1 MCIAKKEKNNN
12 IVTKVVH
19 ICIVVTIA
27 LVLTFPSMEI
37 IKNVPGNGFSTD
49 LNLIATTLLVFV
61 LWLFAI
67 IACIWLAKY
76 LVNSRKLEKT
86 PLNKNAKVAL
96 ETTTKKIKIST
107 KVFKWVLIIAGIY
120 LTALFIGGVIF
131 ILVMGLTYK
140 PR

>member
-1 MCIAKKEKNNN
+1 MYSQKEKNNN
-12 IVTKVVH
+12 ILTKVVY
-19 ICIVVTIA
+19 ICIIIAIA
-27 LVLTFPSMEI
+27 LALTFPSMEI
-37 IKNVPGNGFSTD
+37 IKNVPGNVFSTD

-107 KVFKWVLIIAGIY
+107 KVFKWALIIAGIY

-131 ILVMGLTYK
+131 ILVMGLTYE